1 MPGRLPVVA
10 PTGRIGPHSQGHPQE
25 VNEFLE
31 ITADMGRFCP
41 TGRYSLVDA
50 EALIADAIS
59 ACRDRGIQ
67 RLLVDATGMTGVPI
81 PTLVERFLIA
91 EEWAQASGG
100 VVVVALVAP
109 AEYIHPR
116 KFGVAV
122 ATDRGMVTDVFT
134 SESEA
139 LDWLADRH
147 A

>member
-1 MPGRLPVVA
+1 M
-10 PTGRIGPHSQGHPQE
+10 T
-25 VNEFLE
+25 EFLE
-31 ITADMGRFCP
+31 ITAGMSRFSP
-41 TGRYSLVDA
+41 TGEYSLVEA

-59 ACRDRGIQ
+59 ACRDRGIG

-100 VVVVALVAP
+100 MVVVALVVP

-116 KFGVAV
+116 KFGVSV

-134 SESEA
+134 SETDA

>member
-1 MPGRLPVVA
+1 MSEL
-10 PTGRIGPHSQGHPQE
+10 
-25 VNEFLE
+25 LE
-31 ITADMGRFCP
+31 NTAGISRFCP
-41 TGRYSLVDA
+41 TGERTLLEA

-59 ACRDRGIQ
+59 ACRDRGIE

-100 VVVVALVAP
+100 AVIVALVVR

-116 KFGVAV
+116 KFGVSV

-134 SESEA
+134 SETEA
-139 LDWLADRH
+139 LRWLETRPA
-147 A
+147 